1 MERKLS
7 LKERFEREIARLRDD
22 PAFQLDQLLLDL
34 NAGMWAAMQSR
45 DVSRSELAERLGT
58 SRAYVTKL
66 LDGHENM
73 TLKTLVRV
81 ANAMEMTVDVR
92 LTPRKAAAVVPATG
106 VKTAVGTRMRYAPPP
121 IASGKKATVK
131 TAAGRGMHAASTA
144 KRAATARTASRGR
157 K

>member
-7 LKERFEREIARLRDD
+7 LSDRFEREIARLRDD

-34 NAGMWAAMQSR
+34 NAEMWAAMQSR

-92 LTPRKAAAVVPATG
+92 LTPRKANVVAPATG
-106 VKTAVGTRMRYAPPP
+106 VKTAIGARMRYAPSP
-121 IASGKKATVK
+121 IASGKKVAVK
-131 TAAGRGMHAASTA
+131 TATGRGIHTALAA
-144 KRAATARTASRGR
+144 KPAATARTASRG
-157 K
+157 KK

>member
-1 MERKLS
+1 MNRKLS

-34 NAGMWAAMQSR
+34 NAEMWAAMQSR

-92 LTPRKAAAVVPATG
+92 LTPRKAAAVV
-106 VKTAVGTRMRYAPPP
+106 RMRYAPSP
-121 IASGKKATVK
+121 IASGKKVTVK
-131 TAAGRGMHAASTA
+131 TATGRGMQTGSTA
-144 KRAATARTASRGR
+144 KPAATARTALRG
-157 K
+157 KK